1 MEILDFIL
9 VLSPIFVSGLII
21 LYLYFQLFW
30 KIKVILLN
38 RYEKTYFFLK
48 EKKLMHIVENVK
60 IGDDTYI
67 LDRPT
72 YFSGNKRIFF
82 FEKGNSKPLSF
93 VDTETIDAKKLNL
106 LLNSRIIEQLVKG
119 VRPFSFD
126 LKTLMYII
134 VIAIIVIAFF
144 MFFPNILNP
153 SVTTTTSTTVPT
165 LTPHKP

>member
-1 MEILDFIL
+1 MEIFDFIL
-9 VLSPIFVSGLII
+9 ALLPVFVSGLIL

-30 KIKVILLN
+30 KIKIVLLN

-60 IGDDTYI
+60 IDDNTYI

-93 VDTETIDAKKLNL
+93 IDIETIDAKKLNL
-106 LLNSRIIEQLVKG
+106 LLNSKMIEQLVRG
-119 VRPFSFD
+119 VRPVTFD

-134 VIAIIVIAFF
+134 IIAIIAIAFF
-144 MFFPNILNP
+144 IFFPNIINP
-153 SVTTTTSTTVPT
+153 SATTTTSTVPT
-165 LTPHKP
+165 LTPKH

>member
-1 MEILDFIL
+1 MEIFDF
-9 VLSPIFVSGLII
+9 VLALLPVFVSGLIM

-30 KIKVILLN
+30 KIKVVLLN

-48 EKKLMHIVENVK
+48 EKKLMYIVENIK

-93 VDTETIDAKKLNL
+93 IDTETIDAKKLNL
-106 LLNSRIIEQLVKG
+106 ILNSRMIEQLVKG
-119 VRPFSFD
+119 VRPVTFD
-126 LKTLMYII
+126 LKTIMYII
-134 VIAIIVIAFF
+134 IIAIIAIAFF
-144 MFFPNILNP
+144 MFFPNIINP
-153 SVTTTTSTTVPT
+153 SATTTTSTTVPT
-165 LTPHKP
+165 LTPPKP